1 MADRREDRVARG
13 AKGPTRFGVFMAPF
27 HPTGQSPTLALER
40 DLELLEQMDRLGFD
54 EAWIGEH
61 HSGGY
66 ELIAAPDVFIAHAAA
81 RTRRIRLGTGVSSLP
96 YHHPLHV
103 ADRMVLLDHL
113 TRGRSMLG
121 IGPGQLISDARMLG
135 IQPENQRRMMEESLE
150 AILALLA
157 GETVTL
163 ETDWFTLEE
172 ARLQLH
178 PYTRPRFEIAAAA
191 TVSPAAPTLVGRHGL
206 GMLSVAA
213 TNPAGFAV
221 LARHWEIV
229 EEQAQAS
236 GATVDRGRWRLM
248 CPMHLA
254 DSDADARRNVRHGLV
269 DVFTYLSQVVPMPP
283 IQATTSDGWVEE
295 LNAGGYTAIG
305 TPDRAIELIERLV
318 EQSGG
323 FGGVLLLGADL
334 ANREATLRSFELFA
348 ERVIPHFQGQLEP
361 PRRSHEWVMG
371 ETTEDGNTSAW
382 VDTTQRAVARAE
394 TDYAQGGGRIGPPP
408 IDEGGDA

>member
-1 MADRREDRVARG
+1 MN
-13 AKGPTRFGVFMAPF
+13 GPTRFGVFMAPF

-40 DLELLEQMDRLGFD
+40 DLELIEHMDRLGFD

-66 ELIAAPDVFIAHAAA
+66 ELIASPEVFIAHAAA

-96 YHHPLHV
+96 YHHPLLL

-113 TRGRSMLG
+113 THGRIMLG
-121 IGPGQLISDARMLG
+121 IGPGQLISDALMMG
-135 IQPENQRRMMEESLE
+135 IQPQNQRRMMEESLE
-150 AILALLA
+150 VILALLA
-157 GETVTL
+157 GETVTRK
-163 ETDWFTLEE
+163 TDWFTLDA
-172 ARLQLH
+172 ARLQIR
-178 PYTRPRFEIAAAA
+178 PYTNPRFEIAAAA

-213 TNPAGFAV
+213 TNPAGYKV

-229 EEQAQAS
+229 EEQALAS
-236 GATVDRGRWRLM
+236 GAVVDRRRWRLM

-269 DVFTYLSQVVPMPP
+269 DVFTYLSRVVPMPP
-283 IQATTSDGWVEE
+283 IEATSSDGWVEA
-295 LNAGGYTAIG
+295 LNAGGYAAIG
-305 TPDRAIELIERLV
+305 THDRAISLIERLV

-334 ANREATLRSFELFA
+334 ANRAATLRSFELFA
-348 ERVIPHFQGQLEP
+348 ERVMPHFRGQLEP
-361 PRRSHEWVMG
+361 LRRSHEWVTG
-371 ETTEDGNTSAW
+371 ATTDDGKTSTW

-394 TDYAQGGGRIGPPP
+394 ADYATRGGGVAPPP
-408 IDEGGDA
+408 LDEPEHR

>member
-1 MADRREDRVARG
+1 
-13 AKGPTRFGVFMAPF
+13 MAPF

-40 DLELLEQMDRLGFD
+40 DLELLEHLDRLGFD

-66 ELIAAPDVFIAHAAA
+66 ELIASPELFIAHAAA

-96 YHHPLHV
+96 YHHPLLL

-113 TRGRSMLG
+113 TRGRCMMG
-121 IGPGQLISDARMLG
+121 IGPGQLISDALMLG
-135 IQPENQRRMMEESLE
+135 IQPDNQRRMMEESLE

-157 GETVTL
+157 GEVVTHK
-163 ETDWFTLEE
+163 TDWFTLDE

-178 PYTRPRFEIAAAA
+178 PFTQPRFEIVAAA
-191 TVSPAAPTLVGRHGL
+191 TVSPAGPTLVGRHGL

-236 GATVDRGRWRLM
+236 GAAVDRSGWRLM

-254 DSDADARRNVRHGLV
+254 DTDADARRNVRHGLV
-269 DVFTYLSQVVPMPP
+269 DVFTYLGKVVPMPP
-283 IQATTSDGWVEE
+283 IEATTSDGWVDE
-295 LNAGGYTAIG
+295 LNAGGFAAIG
-305 TPDRAIELIERLV
+305 TPERAIELIEGLV

-323 FGGVLLLGADL
+323 FGGLLLLGADL

-348 ERVIPHFQGQLEP
+348 ERVMPHFQGQLEP
-361 PRRSHEWVMG
+361 LRRSHEWVTG
-371 ETTEDGNTSAW
+371 ATTEDGETSTW

-394 TDYAQGGGRIGPPP
+394 VDYEERGGGVKPPAP
-408 IDEGGDA
+408 DS

>member
-1 MADRREDRVARG
+1 
-13 AKGPTRFGVFMAPF
+13 MAPF
-27 HPTGQSPTLALER
+27 HPTGQSPTLAFER
-40 DLELLEQMDRLGFD
+40 DLELLEHMDRLGFD

-66 ELIAAPDVFIAHAAA
+66 ELIASPEVFISHAAA

-96 YHHPLHV
+96 YHHPLLL

-121 IGPGQLISDARMLG
+121 IGPGQLISDALMMG

-150 AILALLA
+150 VILALLA
-157 GETVTL
+157 GEVVTRK
-163 ETDWFTLEE
+163 TDWFTLDG
-172 ARLQLH
+172 ARLQLL
-178 PYTRPRFEIAAAA
+178 PYTKPRFEIAAAA

-213 TNPAGFAV
+213 TNPAGFAA

-229 EEQAQAS
+229 EEQAQTS

-254 DSDADARRNVRHGLV
+254 DTDADARRNVRHGLL
-269 DVFTYLSQVVPMPP
+269 DVYTYLSQVVPMPP
-283 IQATTSDGWVEE
+283 IEATTSDGWVDA
-295 LNAGGYTAIG
+295 LNGGGYAAIG
-305 TPDRAIELIERLV
+305 APDRAIALIERLA

-334 ANREATLRSFELFA
+334 ASREATLHSFELFA
-348 ERVIPHFQGQLEP
+348 ERVMPHFQGQLEP
-361 PRRSHEWVMG
+361 LRRSHEWVMG
-371 ETTEDGNTSAW
+371 ATTQDGKGSAW
-382 VDTTQRAVARAE
+382 VDTTHRAVARAE
-394 TDYAQGGGRIGPPP
+394 ADYAGRGGGVAPPSP
-408 IDEGGDA
+408 DEPPET

>member
-1 MADRREDRVARG
+1 MS
-13 AKGPTRFGVFMAPF
+13 GPTRFGVFMAPF
-27 HPTGQSPTLALER
+27 HPTGQNPTLALER
-40 DLELLEQMDRLGFD
+40 DLELLEHMDRLGFD

-66 ELIAAPDVFIAHAAA
+66 ELIASPEVFIGHAAA

-96 YHHPLHV
+96 YHHPLLL

-121 IGPGQLISDARMLG
+121 IGPGQLISDALMMG

-157 GETVTL
+157 GEVVTRK
-163 ETDWFTLEE
+163 TDWFTLDG
-172 ARLQLH
+172 ARLQIH
-178 PYTRPRFEIAAAA
+178 PYTKPRFEIAAAA
-191 TVSPAAPTLVGRHGL
+191 TVSPAGPSLVGRYGL

-221 LARHWEIV
+221 LGRHWEIV

-236 GATVDRGRWRLM
+236 GQTVDRGRWRLM

-254 DSDADARRNVRHGLV
+254 DSDADARRNMRHGLV
-269 DVFTYLSQVVPMPP
+269 DVFTYLSRVVPMPP
-283 IQATTSDGWVEE
+283 IAATTSDGWVDE
-295 LNAGGYTAIG
+295 LNAGGYAAIG
-305 TPDRAIELIERLV
+305 TPDRAIALIERLV

-348 ERVIPHFQGQLEP
+348 ERVIPHFRGQLEP
-361 PRRSHEWVMG
+361 LQRSHDWVMG
-371 ETTEDGNTSAW
+371 AKTEDGKSSAW
-382 VDTTQRAVARAE
+382 VDTTHRAVARAE
-394 TDYAQGGGRIGPPP
+394 ADYATRGGGVAPPP
-408 IDEGGDA
+408 LDEE